1 MKKFILATAL
11 MLAAA
16 PALAYEPVPV
26 PDTIYDPNVSVP
38 SADDVQSL
46 QILQPDY
53 GLKEGLH
60 LDDSWNQILENGWL
74 IREQ

>member
-1 MKKFILATAL
+1 MKKFIMTMAL

-38 SADDVQSL
+38 SNDDVQSL
-46 QILQPDY
+46 RILQPDY

-60 LDDSWNQILENGWL
+60 LDESWKRIFENGWL
-74 IREQ
+74 IHEQ